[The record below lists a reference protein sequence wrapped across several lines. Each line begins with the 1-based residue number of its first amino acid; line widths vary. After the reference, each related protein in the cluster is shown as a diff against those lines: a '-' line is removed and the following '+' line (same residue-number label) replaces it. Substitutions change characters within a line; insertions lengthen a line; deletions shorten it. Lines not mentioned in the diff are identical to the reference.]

1 MCVVQSGQTC
11 QPSFTSWNSRFHS
24 RRPLISIWML
34 VVFHVLHIDA
44 PKLHAQATDG
54 GGTAYAKAIEQRAR
68 LTAEID
74 VLKTEQLVLQ
84 AEDRS
89 AGAILQDLSKLD
101 SPQLRERLLTLLD
114 SNFAAVPRAITA
126 AVGATAAMPED
137 LQQDLAAA
145 RNRLIADRRRLLEVS
160 AQRQFTGQL
169 ASLFN
174 VGNRWL
180 WLAAVVAFGTL
191 LGMIMHDRRQ
201 GLRRLLWVRRTRAV
215 ALVSLGIAVLAIP
228 LLPTVL
234 TFALGDQTYDALLAL
249 TTHRTASELG
259 DDPGEQLKSAEADV
273 IRLQE
278 TRHQLMAERQ
288 RLIAKRQQRLAEVFG
303 DRATLSED
311 WTALREDVF
320 QANATLL
327 AGQAVSAALRDD
339 LARVDQLDAR
349 MAKEQEGIESYQ
361 QTKRLTAAIVGGA
374 LLGMVLLSGWIFQ
387 RSMKARRRI
396 TANTCPRCLNV
407 GSLNR
412 EAPAPGVPSSAVELR
427 CSTIISE
434 TPYQE
439 CDFTFSAR
447 YAPLTKI
454 SFPTLGISQSGKTH
468 WMAMTYQRLKEVKL
482 PNGARLDRIVSTGSM
497 NFDQLV
503 RKILQDR
510 EGLHATTNRLPE
522 PVVFE
527 FGDRDPFTTGGNSGL
542 VNLFDFAGT
551 VGMTG
556 GLHDYVRQRQL
567 KSEGFLFF
575 LDPTKPKEMQV
586 DALLSFSDQIKQVKE
601 LAAGRTLHTPVAL
614 CVSKID
620 RTVYQDYAQGGDVM
634 TAFFDELNDI
644 DSQTKPWSLTRMR
657 RRSELVGE
665 LRDTIWTDW
674 DIEDRFRQVFGD
686 RFLFFPMSPVGLPPR
701 GVTDPDII
709 DDLSQRMIEPYG
721 ILEPLLW
728 LLHMNGYPVLSP

>member
-1 MCVVQSGQTC
+1 MCVVQSGQTR
-11 QPSFTSWNSRFHS
+11 QPNLISWNLLFRTRRITAVAWFAMACLWLDMVASRGQAEA
-24 RRPLISIWML
+24 
-34 VVFHVLHIDA
+34 IDV
-44 PKLHAQATDG
+44 G
-54 GGTAYAKAIEQRAR
+54 GEAYAKAVEQRAR
-68 LTAEID
+68 LAADID
-74 VLKTEQLVLQ
+74 VLKTEQMVLQ
-84 AEDRS
+84 TEDRS
-89 AGAILQDLSKLD
+89 ASAILQDLAKLD
-101 SPQLRERLLTLLD
+101 SPQLRERLLGLLD
-114 SNFAAVPRAITA
+114 ANFAGVPRAISA
-126 AVGATAAMPED
+126 SVGSATSTEE
-137 LQQDLAAA
+137 LQHDLAAV
-145 RNRLIADRRRLLEVS
+145 RNRLISDRKHLLEVS

-180 WLAAVVAFGTL
+180 WLGGVIAFGTL
-191 LGMIMHDRRQ
+191 LGMMMHDRRQ

-215 ALVSLGIAVLAIP
+215 ALVSLGIAIFAIP
-228 LLPTVL
+228 LLPAVL
-234 TFALGDQTYDALLAL
+234 TFALGDQTYDALLVL
-249 TTHRTASELG
+249 TTRRTASELG
-259 DDPGEQLKSAEADV
+259 EDPAEQLKTAQAE
-273 IRLQE
+273 ITRLEE
-278 TRHQLMAERQ
+278 TRQSLMVERQ
-288 RLIAKRQQRLAEVFG
+288 RLIAKRQQRFAEVFG
-303 DRATLSED
+303 DRTALTDD
-311 WTALREDVF
+311 WTALRDDVF
-320 QANATLL
+320 KSNAALL
-327 AGQAVSAALRDD
+327 AGQAVSSALRDD
-339 LARVDQLDAR
+339 LSRVEQLEAR
-349 MAKEQEGIESYQ
+349 MAKEQQGIESYQ
-361 QTKRLTAAIVGGA
+361 HTKRLTAAIVGGV
-374 LLGMVLLSGWIFQ
+374 LLGLVLLAGWVFQ
-387 RSMKARRRI
+387 RSMKARRRV

-407 GSLNR
+407 GSLNK
-412 EAPAPGVPSSAVELR
+412 ESPAAGVPSSAVELR

-434 TPYQE
+434 TPYEE
-439 CDFTFSAR
+439 CNFAFSAR

-482 PNGARLDRIVSTGSM
+482 PNGARLDRIVSAGSKT
-497 NFDQLV
+497 FEILV

-527 FGDRDPFTTGGNSGL
+527 FGDRDPFTAGGNSGL

-575 LDPTKPKEMQV
+575 IDPTKPKEMQV

-634 TAFFDELNDI
+634 TAFFDELNEI
-644 DSQTKPWSLTRMR
+644 DSQTKPWSLTRMK
-657 RRSELVGE
+657 RRSDLVAE
-665 LRDTIWTDW
+665 LRSTIWTDW

-686 RFLFFPMSPVGLPPR
+686 RFLFFPMSPVGLPPH
-701 GVTDPDII
+701 GVTDPDVI

-728 LLHMNGYPVLSP
+728 LLHMNGYPVLSK

>member
-1 MCVVQSGQTC
+1 MCVVQSSQTR
-11 QPSFTSWNSRFHS
+11 QPSLTSWNSPLPTRRS
-24 RRPLISIWML
+24 RMTIWL
-34 VVFHVLHIDA
+34 AIASVLLSLGA
-44 PKLHAQATDG
+44 RQSHAETADMG
-54 GGTAYAKAIEQRAR
+54 GAVYAKTIDKRAR
-68 LTAEID
+68 LAAEID
-74 VLKTEQLVLQ
+74 VLKTEQMVLQ
-84 AEDRS
+84 TEDRS
-89 AGAILQDLSKLD
+89 ASAILQDLSKLD
-101 SPQLRERLLTLLD
+101 SPQLRERLLGLLD

-126 AVGATAAMPED
+126 AVGATATTAED
-137 LQQDLAAA
+137 LRHDLATA
-145 RNRLIADRRRLLEVS
+145 RNRLIADRKRLLEVS
-160 AQRQFTGQL
+160 AQRQFAGQL

-180 WLAAVVAFGTL
+180 WLAGVIAFGTL
-191 LGMIMHDRRQ
+191 LGMMMHDRRQ

-249 TTHRTASELG
+249 TTRRTASELG
-259 DDPGEQLKSAEADV
+259 EDPAEQLKAAEADV
-273 IRLQE
+273 TRLQE
-278 TRHQLMAERQ
+278 VRHQLMTERQ

-303 DRATLSED
+303 DRATLADD
-311 WTALREDVF
+311 WTALRDDVF
-320 QANATLL
+320 KANAELL
-327 AGQAVSAALRDD
+327 AGQAVSSALRDD
-339 LARVDQLDAR
+339 LARVEQLEAR
-349 MAKEQEGIESYQ
+349 MAKEQQGIESYQ
-361 QTKRLTAAIVGGA
+361 HTKRLTAAIVGGT
-374 LLGMVLLSGWIFQ
+374 LLGLVLLAGWVFQ

-497 NFDQLV
+497 NFEQLV

-527 FGDRDPFTTGGNSGL
+527 FGDRDPFTAGGNSGL

-575 LDPTKPKEMQV
+575 IDPTKPKEMQV

-657 RRSELVGE
+657 RRSDLVGE
-665 LRDTIWTDW
+665 LRNTIWTDW

-701 GVTDPDII
+701 GVTDPNVI